1 MLADFMKNRKDSKRL
16 EFVKVSCVWS
26 TTNLN
31 QDALLI
37 GYRLDCYPAKVFSS
51 EEEVLVWL
59 QLNYAGQKDFGGL
72 VLDMDDVHAS
82 KFVEAWKT
90 ISTSFGAV

>member
-1 MLADFMKNRKDSKRL
+1 MLVEFMQGRENLRRL

-26 TTNLN
+26 TTEFN
-31 QDALLI
+31 QDASLI

-72 VLDMDDVHAS
+72 VLDMDD
-82 KFVEAWKT
+82 
-90 ISTSFGAV
+90 ILPPY